1 MGTVLER
8 VRIQNF
14 RCLRDVTLELGPF
27 TVFVGPNASG
37 KSAIAD
43 ALTVSPTDLV
53 KDHKSLHRLDA
64 PMYHTEEYI
73 QLFERS
79 YFWQGKE
86 HPCWT
91 QENLSSY
98 DPSKVLMGQRSKY
111 SFLLSALCRSYQ
123 ANEVW
128 KLDSQGSNLANLFN
142 TLSRTAQS
150 RYVDTF
156 TGLVQM
162 YSDVKVRA
170 MQGEVRLQFLD
181 RWHEDFWYEPEQVS
195 DGTMLIAALVA
206 LCFQRDAPTLA
217 VIEDPDRA
225 LHPYLQRHVVQM
237 LRKLSRGELGSEP
250 IQIVCTTHSQSFLNC
265 LEPEEVR
272 FIRRSRETGETE
284 IQKAPTD
291 NPNWQTVYDQF
302 QNSLGSMWL
311 TGALGGVPGI

>member
-1 MGTVLER
+1 MLKS

-43 ALTVSPTDLV
+43 ALTVSPEDLV
-53 KDHKSLHRLDA
+53 KNPQDVRRLDA
-64 PMYHTEEYI
+64 SLYHTEEYN

-86 HPCWT
+86 HPRWI
-91 QENLSSY
+91 QDDEISSY
-98 DPSKVLMGQRSKY
+98 DPSKILTGQRFKY
-111 SFLLSALCRSYQ
+111 SFLLSGLCGSYQ
-123 ANEVW
+123 ADEVW
-128 KLDSQGSNLANLFN
+128 KLDSRGHNLANLFN
-142 TLSRTAQS
+142 TLSRTDQS
-150 RYVDTF
+150 MYVEAF
-156 TGLVQM
+156 TRLVPM

-170 MQGEVRLQFLD
+170 IQGKVRLQFLD
-181 RWHEDFWYEPEQVS
+181 RWQNDFWYEPDQVS
-195 DGTMLIAALVA
+195 DGTMLTAALVA
-206 LCFQRDAPTLA
+206 LCFQQDAPTLA
-217 VIEDPDRA
+217 VIEDPDHG
-225 LHPYLQRHVVQM
+225 LHPYLQRHVVEM
-237 LRKLSRGELGSEP
+237 LRKLSKGEVGSKP

-265 LEPEEVR
+265 LEPEEVC

-291 NPNWQTVYDQF
+291 NPNWQKVYDQF
-302 QNSLGSMWL
+302 QNSLGSMWM